1 MLDDKPGNEEQCT
14 PWELKKSSTWLY
26 LIDFKEN
33 NIIPLI
39 NQKRSHGFGKKNV
52 VHNSYKVIYM
62 WLNFYDD
69 LDK

>member
-1 MLDDKPGNEEQCT
+1 M
-14 PWELKKSSTWLY
+14 
-26 LIDFKEN
+26 IDFKEN